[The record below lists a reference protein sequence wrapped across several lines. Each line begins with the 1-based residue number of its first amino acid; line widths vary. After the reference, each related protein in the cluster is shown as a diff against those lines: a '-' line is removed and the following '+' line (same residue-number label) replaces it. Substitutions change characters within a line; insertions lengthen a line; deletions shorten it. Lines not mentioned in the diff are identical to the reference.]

1 MLAVSYSQDS
11 KDNFSDVIS
20 SLNYVVLVLIFCSG
34 ALAFVVLYNLTNINI
49 TERIR
54 EIATIK
60 VLGFYD
66 QEVSAYVYRENLILT
81 VLGALAGLGLGIL
94 LHGFVIQTAE
104 IDTVMFGRVISLPSY
119 LLSFALTMV
128 FAALVNFLMY
138 FKLKTISM
146 VESLKSIE

>member
-1 MLAVSYSQDS
+1 M
-11 KDNFSDVIS
+11 
-20 SLNYVVLVLIFCSG
+20 
-34 ALAFVVLYNLTNINI
+34 
-49 TERIR
+49 
-54 EIATIK
+54 
-60 VLGFYD
+60 LGFYD